1 MFLLGIKA
9 YLNSVENED
18 LDIIDHLFY
27 TEILVGIRT
36 IRFILQI
43 LSKITMVLTRVF
55 RKKRY
60 RGKIEHKE
68 ELI

>member
-68 ELI
+68 ELV